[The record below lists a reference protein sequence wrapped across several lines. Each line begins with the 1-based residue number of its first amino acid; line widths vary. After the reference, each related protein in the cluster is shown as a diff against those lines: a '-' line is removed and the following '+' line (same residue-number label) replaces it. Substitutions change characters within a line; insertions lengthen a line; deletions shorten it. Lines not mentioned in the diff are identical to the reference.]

1 MSEENKFKEKRKKKY
16 HKNTGPKKGIMYIDL
31 TVWSVERSKVVI
43 HRFEKKE
50 FRSSENRTASSSIRS
65 IKLKSN

>member
-1 MSEENKFKEKRKKKY
+1 
-16 HKNTGPKKGIMYIDL
+16 MYIDL

-50 FRSSENRTASSSIRS
+50 FRSSENRTASSSIKL